1 MTSTLTLIAAFVLPR
16 FILLAWEFSGHPCPF
31 STSIVLSVATHTLL
45 YITTVIYAGIFF
57 FRPIFMYLLYDSKKL
72 VFECTYS
79 LTNIPVNISL
89 SCFENY
95 LFCRCNSNHN
105 KLISKYIV

>member
-16 FILLAWEFSGHPCPF
+16 FILLAWEFSGHPCSF

-45 YITTVIYAGIFF
+45 YITTVIYAGIVFLDLF
-57 FRPIFMYLLYDSKKL
+57 LCICCMIPKSW

-79 LTNIPVNISL
+79 LTNIPDNISL

>member
-72 VFECTYS
+72 GIRVHLLPDKYTCQYF
-79 LTNIPVNISL
+79 
-89 SCFENY
+89 FK
-95 LFCRCNSNHN
+95 LF
-105 KLISKYIV
+105 